1 MRPLAVLLGIV
12 MGSTV
17 SIAAGL
23 GMTLIVFMVL
33 RDQSARLADE
43 FVPLLRYLAWTSV
56 LAGVS
61 VLSFY
66 GELRNC
72 AWRYRAHIGL
82 LVTFVVV
89 FWVFWPRKT

>member
-43 FVPLLRYLAWTSV
+43 FVPLLRYMAWTSV

-66 GELRNC
+66 GELRNR

-82 LVTFVVV
+82 LVTIVVV
-89 FWVFWPRKT
+89 LWVFWPRKT